1 MIMIRMCMI
10 ISVIL
15 LSEKIAPGKFHIL
28 HLILVTNIMWGTLRA
43 NLYSS
48 NYFLTVHLL
57 ICFQTNYTHKDHI
70 YEAACEAHECK
81 SLLCA
86 KQVNSTGDTLY
97 GCYGRDC
104 NDGKPAP
111 SFNTGRVPELTGA
124 DITNHL
130 DSTSCFKKEETET
143 CICSSN
149 RCNGS
154 TTKFISIQIT
164 GISFA
169 CALIILFYLLL
180 F

>member
-1 MIMIRMCMI
+1 MI
-10 ISVIL
+10 ISVLL
-15 LSEKIAPGKFHIL
+15 LSEKIAPGKIHIP
-28 HLILVTNIMWGTLRA
+28 HLILVTNIIFMRRHLRA

-48 NYFLTVHLL
+48 KYFFTVHLL

-70 YEAACEAHECK
+70 YEAECEAHECK

-104 NDGKPAP
+104 IDGKPAP
-111 SFNTGRVPELTGA
+111 SFNTGLVPELTGA
-124 DITNHL
+124 DISNHL

>member
-1 MIMIRMCMI
+1 MR
-10 ISVIL
+10 
-15 LSEKIAPGKFHIL
+15 
-28 HLILVTNIMWGTLRA
+28 NLRE

-48 NYFLTVHLL
+48 NFFLTVHLL
-57 ICFQTNYTHKDHI
+57 ICFATNHTHRDHI
-70 YEAACEAHECK
+70 YEAECEADVCK
-81 SLLCA
+81 SVLCA
-86 KQVNSTGDTLY
+86 KQVNSTGDTFY

-104 NDGKPAP
+104 NDGGPTGG
-111 SFNTGRVPELTGA
+111 FNTGLVPELTGA

-130 DSTSCFKKEETET
+130 DSTSCFVKEDTET

-154 TTKFISIQIT
+154 TAKFISIHIT

-169 CALIILFYLLL
+169 CALIISFYVLL

>member
-10 ISVIL
+10 ISVLL
-15 LSEKIAPGKFHIL
+15 LSEKIAPGKIHIP
-28 HLILVTNIMWGTLRA
+28 HLILVKNIHLRA

-48 NYFLTVHLL
+48 KYFLTVHLL
-57 ICFQTNYTHKDHI
+57 ICFQTNNTHKDHI

-86 KQVNSTGDTLY
+86 KQVNSTGEILY